1 MQVPKEI
8 GRGAIRL
15 TLGRENSE
23 AEIDDAAKMIITA
36 YEEKGRALKNG
47 I

>member
-15 TLGRENSE
+15 TLGRENTE
-23 AEIDDAAKMIITA
+23 VEIDTAAKMIMAAYKDLTA
-36 YEEKGRALKNG
+36 SSPNS
-47 I
+47 

>member
-15 TLGRENSE
+15 TLGRENTE
-23 AEIDDAAKMIITA
+23 AEIEAAAQMIIAA
-36 YEEKGRALKNG
+36 YNDLFKFGNS
-47 I
+47 